1 MKICGIQ
8 KVTLLDFPGHVACTI
23 FLGGCNFNCPYCHNS
38 SLIRS
43 NLADEVLTKEELYE
57 YLNHRK
63 GLLDGVAITGGEPLL
78 HNEIVDLIKSIK
90 DLGYKVKLDTNGSF
104 PEKLK
109 HLVDEKLVD
118 YVAMDIKNTLEKY
131 PLTIGCNT
139 DMAKVKESIKILM
152 NSDIEYEFR
161 TTVVKDY
168 HEIADFHKIGE
179 MIKGAQRYFI
189 QSYKYQDS
197 VRIKTLSA
205 MTKEELQVCVSIV
218 KEYVENS
225 SLREIE

>member
-1 MKICGIQ
+1 M
-8 KVTLLDFPGHVACTI
+8 
-23 FLGGCNFNCPYCHNS
+23 
-38 SLIRS
+38 
-43 NLADEVLTKEELYE
+43 YE

>member
-57 YLNHRK
+57 YLNRRK

-139 DMAKVKESIKILM
+139 DIAKVKESVNILM

-205 MTKEELQVCVSIV
+205 MTKEELQVCLDIV

>member
-8 KVTLLDFPGHVACTI
+8 KVTLLDYPGCVACTI

-43 NLADEVLTKEELYE
+43 NLADEIISKEELLD
-57 YLNHRK
+57 YLERRK
-63 GLLDGVAITGGEPLL
+63 KILDGVVITGGEPLI
-78 HNEIVDLIKSIK
+78 HNEVADLIKDIK
-90 DLGYKVKLDTNGSF
+90 NLGFKVKLDTNGSN
-104 PEKLK
+104 PLKLK
-109 HLVDEKLVD
+109 QLIDEKLID

-131 PLTIGCNT
+131 PLTVGCT
-139 DMAKVKESIKILM
+139 TEISKIQESINILI
-152 NSDIEYEFR
+152 NSDMEYEFR

-168 HEIADFHKIGE
+168 HTIEDFHKIGE
-179 MIKGAQRYFI
+179 LIKGAKRYFI

-197 VRIKTLSA
+197 VRVKTLSA
-205 MTKEELQVCVSIV
+205 MTTSELHEVLAIV

-225 SLREIE
+225 SLREID

>member
-38 SLIRS
+38 SLIRN
-43 NLADEVLTKEELYE
+43 NLADEILTKEELYE
-57 YLNHRK
+57 YLTRRK

-78 HNEIVDLIKSIK
+78 HNEIVYLIKSIK
-90 DLGYKVKLDTNGSF
+90 NLGYKVKLDTNGSF

-109 HLVDEKLVD
+109 QVIDEKLVD

-139 DMAKVKESIKILM
+139 DISKVTESINILI

-168 HEIADFHKIGE
+168 HTIDDFHKIGE
-179 MIKGAQRYFI
+179 MIKGAKRYFI

-197 VRIKTLSA
+197 VRVKTLST
-205 MTKEELQVCVSIV
+205 MTKEELQACLSTI
-218 KEYVENS
+218 KEYVEDS

>member
-1 MKICGIQ
+1 
-8 KVTLLDFPGHVACTI
+8 
-23 FLGGCNFNCPYCHNS
+23 
-38 SLIRS
+38 
-43 NLADEVLTKEELYE
+43 
-57 YLNHRK
+57 
-63 GLLDGVAITGGEPLL
+63 
-78 HNEIVDLIKSIK
+78 
-90 DLGYKVKLDTNGSF
+90 
-104 PEKLK
+104 
-109 HLVDEKLVD
+109 
-118 YVAMDIKNTLEKY
+118 MDIKNTLEKY

-139 DMAKVKESIKILM
+139 DISKVTESINILI

-197 VRIKTLSA
+197 VRVKTLSA
-205 MTKEELQVCVSIV
+205 MTKEELQACLSTI
-218 KEYVENS
+218 KEYVEES

>member
-38 SLIRS
+38 SLIRN
-43 NLADEVLTKEELYE
+43 NLADEVLSKEELYE
-57 YLNHRK
+57 YLTRRK

-78 HNEIVDLIKSIK
+78 HNEIIDLIKGIRN
-90 DLGYKVKLDTNGSF
+90 LGYKVKLDTNGSF

-109 HLVDEKLVD
+109 TLIDEKLVD

-131 PLTIGCNT
+131 PLTIGCST
-139 DMAKVKESIKILM
+139 DISKIQESINILI

-168 HEIADFHKIGE
+168 HEISDFHKIGK
-179 MIKGAQRYFI
+179 MIKNAKRYFI

-197 VRIKTLSA
+197 VRVKTLSA
-205 MTKEELQVCVSIV
+205 MTKQELESCLSIV

>member
-43 NLADEVLTKEELYE
+43 NLADEVLTIEELYE
-57 YLNHRK
+57 YLNRRK

-90 DLGYKVKLDTNGSF
+90 DLGYKIKLDTNGSF

-109 HLVDEKLVD
+109 HLLDEKLVD

-139 DMAKVKESIKILM
+139 DISKVKESIKILM

-179 MIKGAQRYFI
+179 MIKNAKRYFI

-205 MTKEELQVCVSIV
+205 MTKEELQMCLDIV

-225 SLREIE
+225 SLREID

>member
-8 KVTLLDFPGHVACTI
+8 KVTLLDFPGCVACTI

-43 NLADEVLTKEELYE
+43 NKADEILSKEELYE
-57 YLNHRK
+57 YLTRRK

-78 HNEIVDLIKSIK
+78 HNEVVDLIKNIK
-90 DLGYKVKLDTNGSF
+90 DLGYKVKLDTNGSN
-104 PEKLK
+104 PTKLK
-109 HLVDEKLVD
+109 YLIDEKLVD

-131 PLTIGCNT
+131 PLTIGCST
-139 DMAKVKESIKILM
+139 DLSKIEESINILI

-168 HEIADFHKIGE
+168 HTIDDFHKIGE
-179 MIKGAQRYFI
+179 MIKGAKRDFI

-197 VRIKTLSA
+197 VRVKTLSA
-205 MTKEELQVCVSIV
+205 MTKEEFQVCLSTI

>member
-8 KVTLLDFPGHVACTI
+8 KVTLLDYPGHVACTI

-38 SLIRS
+38 SLIR
-43 NLADEVLTKEELYE
+43 NNEADEILTKEELYE
-57 YLNHRK
+57 YLTRRK
-63 GLLDGVAITGGEPLL
+63 GLLDGVAITGGEPLI
-78 HNEIVDLIKSIK
+78 HDEVVELIKNIK
-90 DLGYKVKLDTNGSF
+90 NLGYKVKLDTNGSK

-109 HLVDEKLVD
+109 YLINELLID
-118 YVAMDIKNTLEKY
+118 YVAMDIKNTLDKY
-131 PLTIGCNT
+131 PLTTGCST
-139 DMAKVKESIKILM
+139 DISKIQESINILI
-152 NSDIEYEFR
+152 NSNIEYEFR

-168 HEIADFHKIGE
+168 HTIDDFHKIGK
-179 MIKGAQRYFI
+179 MIKGAKRYFI

-197 VRIKTLSA
+197 VRVKTLSA
-205 MTKEELQVCVSIV
+205 MTKEELQVCLSTI

>member
-8 KVTLLDFPGHVACTI
+8 KVTLLDFPGYVACTI

-38 SLIRS
+38 SLIRN
-43 NLADEVLTKEELYE
+43 NLADEILTKEELYE
-57 YLNHRK
+57 YLTRRK

-90 DLGYKVKLDTNGSF
+90 NLGYKVKLDTNGSF

-109 HLVDEKLVD
+109 QVIDEKLVD

-139 DMAKVKESIKILM
+139 DISKIQESINILI
-152 NSDIEYEFR
+152 NSDVEYEFR

-168 HEIADFHKIGE
+168 HEISDFHKIGE
-179 MIKGAQRYFI
+179 MIKNAKRYFI

-197 VRIKTLSA
+197 VRVKTLSA
-205 MTKEELQVCVSIV
+205 MTKEELQMCLDIV

>member
-1 MKICGIQ
+1 MKICGLQ
-8 KVTLLDFPGHVACTI
+8 KVTLLDYPGHVAATVFI
-23 FLGGCNFNCPYCHNS
+23 GGCNFNCPFCYNS
-38 SLIRS
+38 SLI
-43 NLADEVLTKEELYE
+43 NNDADEVITEEEFFE
-57 YLNHRK
+57 YLGRRK
-63 GLLDGVAITGGEPLL
+63 GILDGVAITGGEPLL
-78 HNEIVDLIKSIK
+78 HKEIVEFIRKIKA
-90 DLGYKVKLDTNGSF
+90 LGFKVKLDTNGSF
-104 PEKLK
+104 PDVLEY
-109 HLVDEKLVD
+109 LVNNSLVD

-139 DMAKVKESIKILM
+139 DIAKVRESIKILM

-179 MIKGAQRYFI
+179 MIKNAKRYFI

-205 MTKEELQVCVSIV
+205 MTKEELQMCLDIV

-225 SLREIE
+225 SLREID

>member
-57 YLNHRK
+57 YLSRRK

-139 DMAKVKESIKILM
+139 DISKVKESIKILM

>member
-57 YLNHRK
+57 YLNRRK

-109 HLVDEKLVD
+109 HLIDEKLVD

-139 DMAKVKESIKILM
+139 DIAKVKESINILM

-179 MIKGAQRYFI
+179 MIKYAKRYFI

-205 MTKEELQVCVSIV
+205 MTKEELQMCLDIV
-218 KEYVENS
+218 KEYVKNS
-225 SLREIE
+225 SLREID